1 MANKSEAEHLPE
13 SSFVG
18 QGLVRPGDLTSSDSG
33 VAAYVIRQNWER
45 LRDLNQLDKKA
56 TIAIRLVPFRI
67 VVFVVLSVAAVAGF
81 TF

>member
-1 MANKSEAEHLPE
+1 
-13 SSFVG
+13 
-18 QGLVRPGDLTSSDSG
+18 

-56 TIAIRLVPFRI
+56 AIEIRLVPSRI
-67 VVFVVLSVAAVAGF
+67 VVFVFLSVAAVFGF